1 MWDGPSWPY
10 TTGIALDAI
19 ALQSKNNAHR
29 FDKEFGKY
37 LREYSLEHYKE
48 KNLDIPYLVEHYD
61 SVTGEALSDEPDYLH
76 SFYIDLI
83 VRHVVGITPTEDGIE
98 IDPLDIGLK
107 HLSVKNLYVGDN
119 NISVF
124 YQKGSTYRVEVNGK
138 TVFEKK
144 EPEKAVIK
152 FWNK

>member
-1 MWDGPSWPY
+1 M
-10 TTGIALDAI
+10 
-19 ALQSKNNAHR
+19 
-29 FDKEFGKY
+29 
-37 LREYSLEHYKE
+37 
-48 KNLDIPYLVEHYD
+48 
-61 SVTGEALSDEPDYLH
+61 
-76 SFYIDLI
+76 
-83 VRHVVGITPTEDGIE
+83 GITPTEDGIE